1 MIADKEFDLHG
12 KGRAALLATKT
23 SQAGRGYFEGARWLR
38 PGGRLEGPEGADCVA
53 VEETDLSA
61 LGGPSVAKEKG
72 ARLVVLAIDS
82 PLAAEV
88 VAAGLRAFVRIPY
101 QAGEPAPHRARAI
114 DKAWA
119 MLAAH
124 PGIEGVLPAPVDEA
138 MGLDTL
144 AMFAACRAACPTAH
158 VVADLA
164 LLGFKLGQLCLAFGA
179 DELFGPIGAA
189 RALRLGENSGS
200 PVITVK
206 EAADLVAAAGLI
218 PRRRLADGSLAP
230 S

>member
-1 MIADKEFDLHG
+1 MIADQEFDLHG
-12 KGRAALLATKT
+12 KGRTALLATK
-23 SQAGRGYFEGARWLR
+23 AGHAGCGYFEGARWLR
-38 PGGRLEGPEGADCVA
+38 PGGRLEGPDGADCVA
-53 VEETDLSA
+53 VEEADLPA
-61 LGGPSVAKEKG
+61 LGGLAAAQSQG
-72 ARLVVLAIDS
+72 ARLVLLTLGS
-82 PLAAEV
+82 PIAAEV
-88 VAAGLRAFVRIPY
+88 AAAGLRAFVRIPY
-101 QAGEPAPHRARAI
+101 QAGEPAPHRTRAI
-114 DKAWA
+114 DQARSL
-119 MLAAH
+119 LAAY
-124 PGIEGVLPAPVDEA
+124 PRIEGVLPTPVGEA

-144 AMFAACRAACPTAH
+144 DLFAACRAACPAAH
-158 VVADLA
+158 VVVDLA

-206 EAADLVAAAGLI
+206 EAADLVAAAGLL